1 MRILIATAFE
11 NSKDPFETLTLDYIN
26 RTQNLMR
33 PDLKQVKSEKLLS
46 VSEGYFRIF
55 LDEKGLELDSVGFSK
70 NIQRLIDQSKSIAF
84 LIGPPDGHS
93 LKTREKA
100 DLTWS
105 LSKLT
110 LPHKLALC
118 VLAEQIYRA
127 GEIARNG
134 PYHRT

>member
-1 MRILIATAFE
+1 MRVLIATGFE
-11 NSKDPFETLTLDYIN
+11 HSKDPFEQLAQDYIR
-26 RTQNLMR
+26 RTQNLFK
-33 PDLKQVKSEKLLS
+33 PELKQVKAEKLLA
-46 VSEGYFRIF
+46 VSEGFFRIV
-55 LDEKGLELDSVGFSK
+55 LDEKGLEYNSVEFSK
-70 NIQRLIDQSKSIAF
+70 KLQRLIEQARPVAF
-84 LIGPPDGHS
+84 LIGEASGHT
-93 LKTREKA
+93 LAVREKA

-134 PYHRT
+134 PYHRV